1 MKVSTKYQERTQIDI
16 IKTSQTH
23 TAIFPDLLAGHI
35 LSGCD
40 TVPQMYSVGKKTMLK
55 YLKDYPLSKLGEE
68 HQDEEE
74 MIRSRFR
81 HRLIFCD
88 REIPRWGDLAL
99 TAPCHLATGFGPLI
113 FR

>member
-1 MKVSTKYQERTQIDI
+1 MTLSKLVKPHSAI
-16 IKTSQTH
+16 I
-23 TAIFPDLLAGHI
+23 PDLLAGHI

-74 MIRSRFR
+74 IIDEALRHIAACYGMPSKDAKPEFSQIRFVC
-81 HRLIFCD
+81 LFI
-88 REIPRWGDLAL
+88 
-99 TAPCHLATGFGPLI
+99 
-113 FR
+113 